1 MIETHPH
8 NVIHVSRFAYHS
20 SGLFYDFCLQLKPLI
35 NKDYREV
42 SFTIKSTKN
51 IYDHSNI
58 TGHTTTLYNFSIVA
72 REEQNL
78 SRLIKES
85 IYIRVNCIEISL
97 PYLYILDNF
106 KSDFNFDFNSNSKCS
121 HI

>member
-1 MIETHPH
+1 MYTCAKFEISNT
-8 NVIHVSRFAYHS
+8 
-20 SGLFYDFCLQLKPLI
+20 
-35 NKDYREV
+35 
-42 SFTIKSTKN
+42 TKSTEN

-58 TGHTTTLYNFSIVA
+58 TGHTTTLYTFSIVG

-85 IYIRVNCIEISL
+85 MYIRVNCSEISL
-97 PYLYILDNF
+97 LYAYILDNF